1 MMNVMKNARSLAAV
15 AAVFSASLLVW
26 NGCGRQ
32 NLSAPA
38 LNPADQF
45 ATAKK
50 IFDKKDYFKAKNL
63 FTLLVLNNPAG
74 DTFERAQYY
83 LAESNYGLKEYV
95 EAISEY
101 EKLIRSMPQSSF
113 VDDAQYKIGLC
124 YYTLAP
130 GYALDQD
137 YTHKALAQ
145 FQQFLEDFPDSEL
158 RPEAEKRLSECRGKL
173 SKKEFATGELY
184 TKMGYFRAAIISF
197 DAILADYYDTPYADA
212 ALFLKG
218 ECHLKM
224 GETEPADLAF
234 RTLLVKYPD
243 SPYRQKAEAKLKKL
257 KPENRG

>member
-1 MMNVMKNARSLAAV
+1 MNVMRNTRSMAAV
-15 AAVFSASLLVW
+15 IAVFSLSVLVW

-32 NLSAPA
+32 NLSSPA

-45 ATAKK
+45 AAAKK
-50 IFDKKDYFKAKNL
+50 VFDKKDYFKAKSL

-137 YTHKALAQ
+137 YTQKAIAQ
-145 FQQFLEDFPDSEL
+145 FQQFLEDFPDSDL
-158 RPEAEKRLSECRGKL
+158 RPVAENKLSECRAKL
-173 SKKEFATGELY
+173 AKKEFATGELY

-197 DAILADYYDTPYADA
+197 DVILADYYDTPYADA

-243 SPYRQKAEAKLKKL
+243 SQYRSKAESKLKKL
-257 KPENRG
+257 KAENRG